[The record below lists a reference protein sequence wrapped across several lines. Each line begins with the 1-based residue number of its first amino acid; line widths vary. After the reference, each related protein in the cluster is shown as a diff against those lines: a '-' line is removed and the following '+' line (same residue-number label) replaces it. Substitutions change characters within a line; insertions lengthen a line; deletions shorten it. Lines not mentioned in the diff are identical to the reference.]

1 MASYFIYDSINM
13 YRSDNTVSEG
23 TFSGTTFTASDS
35 LTNHE
40 RVADQNIGYAI
51 SGVAANEAICYQV
64 GSAANADAL
73 AMRFSGDCGIG
84 VQDGSENT
92 IRFGTALDGLSGAVN
107 FASGSTVASWRI
119 KTFTEVTNKTKFCV
133 EFNDAQTNISEILIG
148 KKLSFEV
155 EPDVNVQSSI
165 NYENEVQRSLG
176 GVEYAINVNEGQEVH
191 TISFQ
196 NISSTFKSDLITMQD
211 ALKGE
216 SKKFVWN
223 DGTTTHWVRLDKPM
237 TFTEIADGRF
247 STQLVLR
254 QQIQ

>member
-40 RVADQNIGYAI
+40 RVADQNIGTAM
-51 SGVAANEAICYQV
+51 SGVTANDAICYQV
-64 GSAANADAL
+64 GSAVSADAL
-73 AMRFSGDCGIG
+73 AMRFSGDCGLS
-84 VQDGSENT
+84 VQNGSENT
-92 IRFGTALDGLSGAVN
+92 IRFGTALDGLNGAVN
-107 FASGSTVASWRI
+107 FGSGSTVASWRI
-119 KTFTEVTNKTKFCV
+119 KTFTEVTSKTKFCV
-133 EFNDAQTNISEILIG
+133 EFNDAQNNISEILIG
-148 KKLSFEV
+148 KKLAFEV

-165 NYENEVQRSLG
+165 NYENSIQKSLG
-176 GVEYAINVNEGQEVH
+176 GVEYAINVNPGQEVH

-211 ALKGE
+211 ANKANA
-216 SKKFVWN
+216 KKMLWFDSSN
-223 DGTTTHWVRLDKPM
+223 YHWVRLEEM